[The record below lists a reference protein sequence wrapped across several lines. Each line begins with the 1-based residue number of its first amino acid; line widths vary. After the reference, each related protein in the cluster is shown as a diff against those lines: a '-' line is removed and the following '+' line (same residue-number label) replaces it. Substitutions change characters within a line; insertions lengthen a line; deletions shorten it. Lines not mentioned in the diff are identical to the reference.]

1 MLSPLAAIVVNLIV
15 FTAIFELFNSS
26 VEWIFNL
33 IDVEN
38 MGLDVRIRKMGIKQ
52 AMELELKNTLSN
64 LLNRQLYLINDS

>member
-15 FTAIFELFNSS
+15 FTAIFELFNAS

-38 MGLDVRIRKMGIKQ
+38 MGLDVRIHKIVIKQ
-52 AMELELKNTLSN
+52 AMELEKKQSF
-64 LLNRQLYLINDS
+64 